1 MYTQSYLVHL
11 GKDGAENEGILRCRG
26 QAVDG
31 RMRAEP
37 PISAILAM
45 PSFLMVAFRAY
56 GGRETS
62 KKVGVRFKISKRIC
76 SKATNKI

>member
-1 MYTQSYLVHL
+1 MYTQSYLIHL
-11 GKDGAENEGILRCRG
+11 GRDWAENEGILSCRG

-37 PISAILAM
+37 LISAILAM
-45 PSFLMVAFRAY
+45 PSFLTVAFRAY

-62 KKVGVRFKISKRIC
+62 KKVRVCFNIYKRIFP
-76 SKATNKI
+76 KATNNI